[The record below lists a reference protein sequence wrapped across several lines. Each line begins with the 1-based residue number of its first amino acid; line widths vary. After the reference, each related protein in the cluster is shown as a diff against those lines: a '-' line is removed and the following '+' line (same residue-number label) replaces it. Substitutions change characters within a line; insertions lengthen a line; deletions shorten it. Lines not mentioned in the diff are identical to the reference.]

1 MPFLYLTV
9 LGGVF
14 QVCDNG
20 ISHIQWHPSAE
31 RLIVAAADKS
41 GNLGL
46 WDVDHDP
53 TKAGGQFQL
62 L

>member
-1 MPFLYLTV
+1 MALLHFTV
-9 LGGVF
+9 LGGVS

-20 ISHIQWHPSAE
+20 ISHIQWHPTSE

-46 WDVDHDP
+46 WDVDHE
-53 TKAGGQFQL
+53 L
-62 L
+62 YHC